1 MVNTPPFSASG
12 QNLAPAALRIAM
24 VAPPWF
30 AVPPRGYG
38 GTETVI
44 ANLVEGLV
52 ARGHHV
58 SLFASGEPGTSA
70 QSFTQIFEEPPS
82 ELIGDPLPEYIAAV
96 DVERHLA
103 ELDVDVIHDHSMAGP
118 LNARN
123 RAVPTVVTVHGP
135 SDGYSGEYFARLGT
149 DVSAVA
155 ISLAQ
160 RRRNPE
166 INWLATVHN
175 AVDVGSFTADRPK
188 EDFVL
193 WLGRFSPD
201 KAPELAIKAARE
213 RGRRIVL
220 AGKCAEPAE
229 KEFFARVVRPLLGSD
244 AEFVGEADASLKREL
259 LSRASAL
266 VFPIQWDEPF
276 GMVMVEA
283 LASGT
288 PVVAFNR
295 GSVPE
300 VVRHGTTGTIATTW
314 DEFCNGIDTAFE
326 LDPAA
331 CREDAATRFDLPA
344 MADSYA
350 RAFAKL
356 PGVNSAG
363 GPSSQSANPVQP
375 GHLEATRV
383 A

>member
-1 MVNTPPFSASG
+1 MVNAPI
-12 QNLAPAALRIAM
+12 APAGGPQSAPGPLRIAM

-30 AVPPRGYG
+30 SIPPGGYG

-52 ARGHHV
+52 ARGDHV
-58 SLFASGEPGTSA
+58 SLIASGKRGTSA
-70 QSFTQIFEEPPS
+70 QAFAQVFETPPS
-82 ELIGDPLPEYIAAV
+82 ELIGDSLPELIAAV
-96 DVERHLA
+96 DVEHHLA
-103 ELDVDVIHDHSMAGP
+103 NLDVDVIHDHSLAGP
-118 LNARN
+118 LSARH
-123 RAVPTVVTVHGP
+123 RAAPTVVTVHGP
-135 SDGYSGEYFARLGT
+135 SDGLSGTYFSRLGT
-149 DVSAVA
+149 DISAVA
-155 ISLAQ
+155 ISMAQ
-160 RRRNPE
+160 RRRNPA

-175 AVDVGSFTADRPK
+175 AVDVNSFTADRPK

-201 KAPELAIKAARE
+201 KAPELAIKAARS

-229 KEFFARVVRPLLGSD
+229 KEFFAREVKPLLGPD
-244 AEFVGEADASLKREL
+244 VEFVGEADASLKRDL

-266 VFPIQWDEPF
+266 VFPIQWEEPF

-314 DEFCNGIDTAFE
+314 DEFCAGIDAAFG

-331 CREDAATRFDLPA
+331 CREDAVARFDLAA
-344 MADSYA
+344 MADAYA

-356 PGVNSAG
+356 PGVTAG
-363 GPSSQSANPVQP
+363 VRRTSRAASP
-375 GHLEATRV
+375 GVPGRFDATRV